1 MKIVICDDSI
11 EYLLKIEKLL
21 FYYQD
26 THNGAK
32 FEIEK
37 FSDAAALYRKI
48 QQNDLADIY
57 ILDMIMAD
65 KNGIDI
71 GNQIRRA
78 GCNNAI
84 IYITTAD
91 DFALD
96 AYSVHAVR
104 YLLKPISE
112 HSFFEAL
119 DYALSYAE
127 VQKSPTYAIKTKDG
141 LVSIP
146 YSKIE
151 YIENS
156 SRILDVHLTNGQ
168 AVKSI
173 FLRKSFDEEIREI
186 ICRPNFV
193 QVHKSFLIN
202 LNYVKKLAA
211 NNALMETGETIPISK
226 KRAADIKKEYLL
238 YISNQHH

>member
-1 MKIVICDDSI
+1 M
-11 EYLLKIEKLL
+11 
-21 FYYQD
+21 
-26 THNGAK
+26 
-32 FEIEK
+32 
-37 FSDAAALYRKI
+37 
-48 QQNDLADIY
+48 
-57 ILDMIMAD
+57 
-65 KNGIDI
+65 
-71 GNQIRRA
+71 
-78 GCNNAI
+78 
-84 IYITTAD
+84 
-91 DFALD
+91 
-96 AYSVHAVR
+96 
-104 YLLKPISE
+104 
-112 HSFFEAL
+112 
-119 DYALSYAE
+119 
-127 VQKSPTYAIKTKDG
+127 
-141 LVSIP
+141 SIP

-211 NNALMETGETIPISK
+211 NNALMETGKTIPISK
-226 KRAADIKKEYLL
+226 KRAANIKKEYLL

>member
-84 IYITTAD
+84 IYITTSD

-112 HSFFEAL
+112 HSFLKRLTMHCPMQKFRK
-119 DYALSYAE
+119 
-127 VQKSPTYAIKTKDG
+127 VQPMRLRQKTG
-141 LVSIP
+141 LCRFP
-146 YSKIE
+146 
-151 YIENS
+151 
-156 SRILDVHLTNGQ
+156 IL
-168 AVKSI
+168 K
-173 FLRKSFDEEIREI
+173 
-186 ICRPNFV
+186 
-193 QVHKSFLIN
+193 
-202 LNYVKKLAA
+202 LNILKTPHVY
-211 NNALMETGETIPISK
+211 
-226 KRAADIKKEYLL
+226 
-238 YISNQHH
+238 